1 MLRKPR
7 IGLPMRLESE
17 TNRFYLGR
25 DYSEALEGLG
35 AIPINIPLI
44 PNEDYIREIL
54 SDLDGVLLPGS
65 DTDVDP
71 IRYNEEPH
79 PKLGRVVVE
88 KEETDLLILAEA
100 ERKNIP
106 IVGICFG
113 MQILNVHRG
122 GSLVQDIESQVLDS
136 LKHQQG
142 QPLARN
148 SHSIDVVENSS
159 LSRLITKVGNV
170 LVNSHHHQSIRNV
183 GENLIVSAYAK
194 DGVIECIEDVRIGKF
209 IMGVQWHPELSWNTD
224 ELSKNLFVKFI
235 DSCKK

>member
-79 PKLGRVVVE
+79 PKLGRVIVE

-106 IVGICFG
+106 IFGICFG

-224 ELSKNLFVKFI
+224 ELSRNLFVKFI